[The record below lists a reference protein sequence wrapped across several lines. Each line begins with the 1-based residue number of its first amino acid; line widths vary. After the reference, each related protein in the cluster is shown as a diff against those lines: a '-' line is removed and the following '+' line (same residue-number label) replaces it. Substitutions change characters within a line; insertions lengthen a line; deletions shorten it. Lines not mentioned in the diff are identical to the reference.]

1 MDPFD
6 EVANNVFVDGGGA
19 EKSMV
24 NGTLAALGTRV
35 AAGAVAS
42 RMSGHHSSG

>member
-35 AAGAVAS
+35 AVGAVAS
-42 RMSGHHSSG
+42 RTLDYHFPR